1 MQAAELTFQLEKV
14 ISNWS
19 HSGVVVDPQWV
30 DVHKPAQ
37 LTAFALFIQENLS
50 QGPGKGGKQS
60 GETAVNVNS
69 ETKKRFLLIL
79 KRAISAKESV
89 SRQERL
95 FLIQFW
101 TSIQNILASGNQGSK
116 V

>member
-1 MQAAELTFQLEKV
+1 MQAAELTFQLEQV
-14 ISNWS
+14 ISNWL
-19 HSGVVVDPQWV
+19 HSGVVTDPQWV
-30 DVHKPAQ
+30 DVHQPAQ

-60 GETAVNVNS
+60 GEIAVNVNS
-69 ETKKRFLLIL
+69 ETKRRFLLIL

-95 FLIQFW
+95 FLVRFW
-101 TSIQNILASGNQGSK
+101 TTIQKIVASGNQAA
-116 V
+116 